1 MVDVYFYASEEVE
14 DVGHFV
20 LECEESMERRRET
33 IRKIGRME
41 GAERLVEEYE
51 RGDKDSGR

>member
-1 MVDVYFYASEEVE
+1 MVNVYFYASEEVE
-14 DVGHFV
+14 DVGHIV